1 MASLQIVGWRVGP
14 RKVARLAMSQALQ
27 RHLGLGPATADA
39 IAEQVLAGATATL
52 DVADATA
59 AVALA
64 GELAAL
70 GAVVTLGGP
79 DTIV

>member
-1 MASLQIVGWRVGP
+1 
-14 RKVARLAMSQALQ
+14 
-27 RHLGLGPATADA
+27 
-39 IAEQVLAGATATL
+39 VLAGATATL